1 MTDKFISYS
10 QDDTRA
16 LAGKVADKIQKGDV
30 VALFGELG
38 AGKTCFVQGFARAFG
53 ITGIVNS
60 PSFAIVNVY
69 EGRMPVY
76 HMDFYRIDSPDEIR
90 AIGCEDYFYGD
101 GVCFIEWAEKAKGI
115 IPPNRKEIYIK
126 IINKTEREI
135 KIKGFNL

>member
-16 LAGKVADKIQKGDV
+16 LAGKVADKIKKGDV

-38 AGKTCFVQGFARAFG
+38 AGKTCFVQGFAKAFG
-53 ITGIVNS
+53 ITEIVNS

-69 EGRMPVY
+69 DGRMPVY

-101 GVCFIEWAEKAKGI
+101 GVCFIEWAEKAKDI
-115 IPPNRKEIYIK
+115 IPPDRKEIYIK

-135 KIKGFNL
+135 KIKGFNF